1 MLAPMPTIRSFHSL
15 MRPSLTLFFVASL
28 MGSSWTQDDP
38 NPRLEATAFPS
49 APGEVL
55 REIVLENP
63 GHPVAMAFL
72 PDGTLLFTDKESQ
85 QVRVIEPGG
94 VEADE
99 PFLDLSGEE
108 PSARGMIGLA
118 IDPDFTRN
126 GFVYLSLSSNLEA
139 PVERDDIARIIRVV
153 AQGRRADLESL
164 ITLVTV
170 PGEALVGYEGGNL
183 HFAPNGQ
190 LYFVIGDRRPDNAP
204 QDPQHC
210 AGHMLRYERD
220 GTIPEDNPFGPENPS
235 YALGLR
241 NSFDFTFDPLSGGL
255 FATENGPA
263 ADDEINLVEAGLN
276 YGWPAVSGPA
286 DLDKEQPFTERED
299 YRGPLIETGPAPTG
313 IVVDVEGTFGI
324 PGALLVVE
332 WSYARLLQLEL
343 SDDRRTIK
351 RALILSHDVGT
362 GINDLAWGPDG
373 ALYSCSPTAI
383 ERLTFRGAGS
393 AEEG

>member
-1 MLAPMPTIRSFHSL
+1 MSTQRSTHSL
-15 MRPSLTLFFVASL
+15 MRSLLALSLVALLAVPASA
-28 MGSSWTQDDP
+28 QDEP

-49 APGEVL
+49 APGEVV
-55 REIVLENP
+55 REVVLANP

-85 QVRVIEPGG
+85 QVRVIEPDG

-99 PFLDLSGEE
+99 PFLDLSAAE
-108 PSARGMIGLA
+108 PTERGLIGIA
-118 IDPDFTRN
+118 IDPDFARN
-126 GFVYLSLSSNLEA
+126 GYVYLSLSSNLEA
-139 PVERDDIARIIRVV
+139 PVERDDIARIIRV
-153 AQGRRADLESL
+153 RADGPRADPESL

-170 PGEALVGYEGGNL
+170 PGEPLVGYEGGNL

-204 QDPQHC
+204 QDPEHC
-210 AGHMLRYERD
+210 AGQMLRYERD
-220 GTIPEDNPFGPENPS
+220 GTIPADNPFGSDNPS

-286 DLDKEQPFTERED
+286 DLEKEQPFTERDD

-313 IVVDVEGTFGI
+313 IVVDVDGTFGI
-324 PGALLVVE
+324 EGALLVVE

-343 SDDRRTIK
+343 SDDRRTIEG
-351 RALILSHDVGT
+351 ALILSLDVGT

-373 ALYSCSPTAI
+373 ALYSCSPKAI
-383 ERLTFRGAGS
+383 ERLTFRSAGAVG
-393 AEEG
+393 EG

>member
-1 MLAPMPTIRSFHSL
+1 MLRFARLLSHP
-15 MRPSLTLFFVASL
+15 LFARLLVALLIAAASA
-28 MGSSWTQDDP
+28 QDEP
-38 NPRLEATAFPS
+38 NPRLEATAFPL

-72 PDGTLLFTDKESQ
+72 PDSTLLFTDKASQ
-85 QVRVIEPGG
+85 QVRVIGPDG

-99 PFLDLSGEE
+99 PFLDLSGAE
-108 PSARGMIGLA
+108 PSDRGLIGIA
-118 IDPDFTRN
+118 VDPDFAHN

-139 PVERDDIARIIRVV
+139 PVERDDIARIVRVRV
-153 AQGRRADLESL
+153 AAGERRADPESL
-164 ITLVTV
+164 TTLVTV
-170 PGEALVGYEGGNL
+170 PGEPLVGYEGGNL

-204 QDPQHC
+204 QDPDHC

-220 GTIPEDNPFGPENPS
+220 GTIPADNPFGPDNPS

-286 DLDKEQPFTERED
+286 DLEEEQPFAERED

-313 IVVDVEGTFGI
+313 IVVDVDGRFGMA
-324 PGALLVVE
+324 GALLVVE

-343 SDDRRTIK
+343 SSDRRTIE
-351 RALILSHDVGT
+351 RALILSLDVGT

-373 ALYSCSPTAI
+373 ALYSCSPKAI
-383 ERLTFRGAGS
+383 ERLTFRSAGAAGDS
-393 AEEG
+393 